1 MKMPKNPASQNRDE
15 LISGVTDV
23 LAKAGFFL
31 AECRGVRS
39 ITFDVIAR
47 RDRDLLLI
55 KVLRNV
61 DGFSRENGEEMKR
74 VANALDGKPIIVG
87 LHSGGGMLEDGIV
100 YSRFEIPIITPA
112 TLEDE
117 FLEGVPPFV
126 MAEPGGLYVKID
138 GELLRRLRE
147 EMDISLGA
155 MSEIAGVSRR
165 AIQMYEC
172 GMKAVIDVA
181 QRFEEF
187 FNMPFVLPLEDW
199 RTGETR
205 HEQWSKD
212 FDDFAGFD
220 GEVYKMLSEI
230 GCSVLPTKHSVFDA
244 LTKDRESL
252 YIAWLAGD
260 IGDFHGKIEVLDNII
275 RITERDAIL
284 FVERNT
290 EKGNVKG
297 IPVVDREDLMKLQ
310 FPEELAEYAREKRS
324 GRLAGQD

>member
-1 MKMPKNPASQNRDE
+1 MPRSPAAQNRDE
-15 LISGVTDV
+15 MIGRVTVV

-61 DGFSRENGEEMKR
+61 DGFSRENAGEMKR
-74 VANALDGKPIIVG
+74 VASALDGKPIIIG
-87 LHSGGGMLEDGIV
+87 LHSGGGTLEDGIV
-100 YSRFEIPIITPA
+100 YSRFEIPIITPV

-117 FLEGVPPFV
+117 LLEGVPPFV
-126 MAEPGGLYVKID
+126 MAEPGGLYVRID
-138 GELLRRLRE
+138 SELLRRLRD

-165 AIQMYEC
+165 AIQMYES

-181 QRFEEF
+181 QRLEDF
-187 FNMPFVLPLEDW
+187 FNMPFVLPLQEW
-199 RTGETR
+199 RTGESK

-212 FDDFAGFD
+212 FENFAGFN

-244 LTKDRESL
+244 ITKDRESL
-252 YIAWLAGD
+252 YVAWLAGE
-260 IGDFHGKIEVLDNII
+260 IGDFSGKIEVLDNII
-275 RITERDAIL
+275 RITERDALI

-290 EKGNVKG
+290 EKGTVMG
-297 IPVVDREDLMKLQ
+297 IPVVDRDDLLKLQ
-310 FPEELAEYAREKRS
+310 FPEELAAYAREKRTTRQS
-324 GRLAGQD
+324 DQG

>member
-1 MKMPKNPASQNRDE
+1 MKMQKRQVVQNRDAM
-15 LISGVTDV
+15 IGNVTEV

-39 ITFDVIAR
+39 ITFDIIAR
-47 RDRDLLLI
+47 RDKDLLLI

-61 DGFSRENGEEMKR
+61 DGFSRDNAEEMKH
-74 VANALDGKPIIVG
+74 VAGALDGKPIIVG

-100 YSRFEIPIITPA
+100 YSRFEIPIITPV

-126 MAEPGGLYVKID
+126 MAEPGGLYVRID
-138 GELLRRLRE
+138 SELLRRLRE

-165 AIQMYEC
+165 AIQMYES
-172 GMKAVIDVA
+172 GMKAVVEVA

-187 FNMPFVLPLEDW
+187 FNMPFVLPLHDW
-199 RTGETR
+199 RTTETEQ
-205 HEQWSKD
+205 EQWSRD
-212 FDDFAGFD
+212 FADFAGFD

-244 LTKDRESL
+244 LTRDRESL

-260 IGDFHGKIEVLDNII
+260 VGDFRGKIEVLDNII
-275 RITERDAIL
+275 RITERDALL
-284 FVERNT
+284 FVEHNT
-290 EKGNVKG
+290 DKGSMMG
-297 IPVVDREDLMKLQ
+297 IPVVDRKDLLKLQ

-324 GRLAGQD
+324 GRLSDQG

>member
-1 MKMPKNPASQNRDE
+1 MKMPGRAVTQNRDGM
-15 LISGVTDV
+15 ISGVKDV

-39 ITFDVIAR
+39 ITFDVVAR

-61 DGFSRENGEEMKR
+61 DGFSRENAEEMRR
-74 VANALDGKPIIVG
+74 VADALDGKPVIIG

-126 MAEPGGLYVKID
+126 MAEPGGLYVRID
-138 GELLRRLRE
+138 SGLLRRLRE

-165 AIQMYEC
+165 AIQMYES
-172 GMKAVIDVA
+172 GMKAVIEVA

-187 FNMPFVLPLEDW
+187 FNMPFVLPLDDW
-199 RTGETR
+199 RTGGKEP
-205 HEQWSKD
+205 EQWSRD
-212 FDDFAGFD
+212 FESFAGFD

-230 GCSVLPTKHSVFDA
+230 GCSVLPTRHSVFDV
-244 LTKDRESL
+244 LTRDRKSV

-260 IGDFHGKIEVLDNII
+260 IGDFIGKTDVLDSII
-275 RITERDAIL
+275 RITERDALI
-284 FVERNT
+284 FVERST
-290 EKGNVKG
+290 EKGMVMG
-297 IPVVDREDLMKLQ
+297 IPVVDREDLLKLQ
-310 FPEELAEYAREKRS
+310 FPEELAAYAREKRIDRQS
-324 GRLAGQD
+324 DKG

>member
-1 MKMPKNPASQNRDE
+1 MPRSPAAQNRDE
-15 LISGVTDV
+15 MIGRITVV

-61 DGFSRENGEEMKR
+61 DGFSRENAGEMKR
-74 VANALDGKPIIVG
+74 VASALDGKPIIIG
-87 LHSGGGMLEDGIV
+87 LHSGGGTLEDGIV
-100 YSRFEIPIITPA
+100 YSRFEIPIITPV

-117 FLEGVPPFV
+117 LLEGVPPFV
-126 MAEPGGLYVKID
+126 MAEPGGLYVRID
-138 GELLRRLRE
+138 SELLRRLRD

-165 AIQMYEC
+165 AIQMYES

-181 QRFEEF
+181 QRLEDF
-187 FNMPFVLPLEDW
+187 FNMPFVLPLQEW
-199 RTGETR
+199 RTGESK

-212 FDDFAGFD
+212 FENFAGFN

-244 LTKDRESL
+244 ITKDRESL
-252 YIAWLAGD
+252 YVAWLAGE
-260 IGDFHGKIEVLDNII
+260 IGDFSGKIEVLDNII
-275 RITERDAIL
+275 RITERDALI

-290 EKGNVKG
+290 EKGTVMG
-297 IPVVDREDLMKLQ
+297 IPVVDRDDLLKLQ
-310 FPEELAEYAREKRS
+310 FPEELAAYAREKRTTRQS
-324 GRLAGQD
+324 DQG

>member
-1 MKMPKNPASQNRDE
+1 MKMPGRAVTQNRDGM
-15 LISGVTDV
+15 ISGVKDV

-39 ITFDVIAR
+39 ITFDVVAR

-61 DGFSRENGEEMKR
+61 DGFSRENAEEMRR
-74 VANALDGKPIIVG
+74 VADALDGKPVIIG

-126 MAEPGGLYVKID
+126 MAEPGGLYVRID
-138 GELLRRLRE
+138 SGLLRRLRE

-165 AIQMYEC
+165 AIQMYES
-172 GMKAVIDVA
+172 GMKAVIEVA

-187 FNMPFVLPLEDW
+187 FNMPFVLPLDDW
-199 RTGETR
+199 RAGGKE
-205 HEQWSKD
+205 HEQWSRD
-212 FDDFAGFD
+212 FESFAGFD

-230 GCSVLPTKHSVFDA
+230 GCSVLPTRHSVFDV
-244 LTKDRESL
+244 LTRDRKSL

-260 IGDFHGKIEVLDNII
+260 IGDFIGKTDVLDSII
-275 RITERDAIL
+275 RITERDALI
-284 FVERNT
+284 FVERST
-290 EKGNVKG
+290 EKGTVMG
-297 IPVVDREDLMKLQ
+297 IPVVGREDLLKLQ
-310 FPEELAEYAREKRS
+310 FPEELAAYAREKRIDRQS
-324 GRLAGQD
+324 DKG